1 MSAVL
6 EVSNLRKTFGGI
18 TAVDGVSFE
27 VRDGEILGIIG
38 PNGSGKSTLFNC
50 VLGQLTPNQ
59 GEVRVDGK
67 ATTGMRPCDLNS
79 LGVSRTFQLLQVFPQ
94 LSVRDNLILAG
105 QEHQGSMYSRL
116 IGGTDAGL
124 GAAADQM
131 IEFFRLSHLAGE
143 QAAVLSYGQQKLLDA
158 AMAFMAGPRL
168 VLLDEPAGGV
178 NLTMLG
184 LLRERL
190 QAYHAERKATFVVI
204 EHQMEFVMAL
214 CTRVLVLAEGRL
226 IAEGTPQDIRRNPAV
241 IEAYLGHGM
250 ANA

>member
-1 MSAVL
+1 MTSVL
-6 EVSNLRKTFGGI
+6 AVSNLRKTFGGI
-18 TAVDGVSFE
+18 TAVDSVSFE

-50 VLGQLTPNQ
+50 VLGQLRPTA
-59 GEVRVDGK
+59 GEVRIDGRP
-67 ATTGMRPCDLNS
+67 TTGMRPCDLNR

-105 QEHQGSMYSRL
+105 QEHQGSMASRL
-116 IGGTDAGL
+116 FGRSDAGL
-124 GAAADQM
+124 GGAAEKM
-131 IEFFRLSHLAGE
+131 IEFFRLSHLADE
-143 QAAVLSYGQQKLLDA
+143 QAGSLSYGQQKLLDA
-158 AMAFMAGPRL
+158 ALAFMAGPRL

-184 LLRERL
+184 NLRERL

-214 CTRVLVLAEGRL
+214 CTRVLVLAEGRI
-226 IAEGTPQDIRRNPAV
+226 IAEGAPHDIRRNPLV
-241 IEAYLGHGM
+241 IEAYLGH
-250 ANA
+250 

>member
-6 EVSNLRKTFGGI
+6 QVSNMRKTFGGI
-18 TAVDGVSFE
+18 IAVDNVSFE
-27 VRDGEILGIIG
+27 VHSGEILGIIG

-50 VLGQLTPNQ
+50 VLGQLQPSA
-59 GEVRVDGK
+59 GEVHIDGRP
-67 ATTGMRPCDLNS
+67 TTGMRPCDLNR

-105 QEHQGSMYSRL
+105 QEHQGSITSRL
-116 IGGTDAGL
+116 FGSADAEVGD
-124 GAAADQM
+124 AAGRM
-131 IEFFRLSHLAGE
+131 IEFFSLSHLADEPAGS
-143 QAAVLSYGQQKLLDA
+143 LSYGQQKLLDA

-178 NLTMLG
+178 NPTMLG
-184 LLRERL
+184 HLRERL
-190 QAYHAERKATFVVI
+190 RAYHAEQNATFVVI

-226 IAEGTPQDIRRNPAV
+226 IAEGTPRDIRRNPIV
-241 IEAYLGHGM
+241 IAAYLGH
-250 ANA
+250 

>member
-6 EVSNLRKTFGGI
+6 EVSNLRKSFGGI
-18 TAVDGVSFE
+18 TAVDNVSFD
-27 VRDGEILGIIG
+27 VREGEILGIIG

-50 VLGQLTPNQ
+50 VLGQLTPSA
-59 GEVRVDGK
+59 GEVRLDGK
-67 ATTGMRPCDLNS
+67 VTTGMRPCDLNR

-105 QEHQGSMYSRL
+105 QEHKGSMYSRL
-116 IGGTDAGL
+116 IGRADAGL
-124 GAAADQM
+124 GEAADKM

-143 QAAVLSYGQQKLLDA
+143 QAGALSYGQQKLLDA

-226 IAEGTPQDIRRNPAV
+226 IAEGAPADIRRNTAV
-241 IEAYLGHGM
+241 IEAYLGREM

>member
-6 EVSNLRKTFGGI
+6 QVSNMRKTFGGI
-18 TAVDGVSFE
+18 IAVDNVSFE
-27 VRDGEILGIIG
+27 VHSGEILGIIG

-50 VLGQLTPNQ
+50 VLGQLQPSA
-59 GEVRVDGK
+59 GEVHINGRP
-67 ATTGMRPCDLNS
+67 TTGMRPCDLNR

-105 QEHQGSMYSRL
+105 QEHQGSITSRL
-116 IGGTDAGL
+116 FGRADAGV
-124 GAAADQM
+124 GEPAGRM
-131 IEFFRLSHLAGE
+131 IEFFSLSHLADEPAGS
-143 QAAVLSYGQQKLLDA
+143 LSYGQQKLLDA

-178 NLTMLG
+178 NPTMLG
-184 LLRERL
+184 HLRERL
-190 QAYHAERKATFVVI
+190 RAYHAEQSATFVVI

-226 IAEGTPQDIRRNPAV
+226 IAEGTPRDIRQNPIV
-241 IEAYLGHGM
+241 IEAYLGH
-250 ANA
+250 

>member
-6 EVSNLRKTFGGI
+6 EVSNLRKSFGGI

-50 VLGQLTPNQ
+50 VLGQLQPTE
-59 GEVRVDGK
+59 GEVKVDGK
-67 ATTGMRPCDLNS
+67 VTNGMRPCDINR

-105 QEHQGSMYSRL
+105 QEHQGTMFTRL
-116 IGGTDAGL
+116 IGRSDAGL
-124 GAAADQM
+124 GPAADQM
-131 IEFFRLSHLAGE
+131 IDFFRLSHLATEMAGM
-143 QAAVLSYGQQKLLDA
+143 LSYGQQKLLDA

-178 NLTMLG
+178 NLTMLAN
-184 LLRERL
+184 LRERL

-214 CTRVLVLAEGRL
+214 CTRVLVLAEGKI
-226 IAEGTPQDIRRNPAV
+226 IADGLPEEIRRNPVV
-241 IEAYLGHGM
+241 IEAYLGH
-250 ANA
+250 

>member
-6 EVSNLRKTFGGI
+6 QVSNMRKTFGGI
-18 TAVDGVSFE
+18 VAVDNVSFE
-27 VRDGEILGIIG
+27 VHSGEILGIIG

-50 VLGQLTPNQ
+50 VLGQLQPSA
-59 GEVRVDGK
+59 GEVHINGRP
-67 ATTGMRPCDLNS
+67 TTGMRPCDLNR

-105 QEHQGSMYSRL
+105 QEHQGSITSRL
-116 IGGTDAGL
+116 FGRADAGV
-124 GAAADQM
+124 GEAASRM
-131 IEFFRLSHLAGE
+131 IEFFSLSHLAGE
-143 QAAVLSYGQQKLLDA
+143 PAGSLSYGQQKLLDA

-178 NLTMLG
+178 NPTMLG
-184 LLRERL
+184 HLRERL
-190 QAYHAERKATFVVI
+190 RAYHAEQSATFVVI

-226 IAEGTPQDIRRNPAV
+226 IAEGTPRDIRQNPIV
-241 IEAYLGHGM
+241 IEAYLGH
-250 ANA
+250 

>member
-1 MSAVL
+1 MTAVL
-6 EVSNLRKTFGGI
+6 EVSNIRKTFGGI
-18 TAVDGVSFE
+18 VAVDDVSLK
-27 VRDGEILGIIG
+27 VPAGEILGIIG

-50 VLGQLTPNQ
+50 VLGQLRPSA
-59 GEVRVDGK
+59 GEVRIDGK
-67 ATTGMRPCDLNS
+67 LTTGMRPCDLNR

-105 QEHQGSMYSRL
+105 QEHQGSMASRL
-116 IGGTDAGL
+116 FGRADAGL
-124 GAAADQM
+124 SDAAGEM
-131 IEFFRLSHLAGE
+131 IEFFGLSHLVHERAGS
-143 QAAVLSYGQQKLLDA
+143 LSYGQQKLLDA

-184 LLRERL
+184 QLRERL
-190 QAYHAERKATFVVI
+190 HAYHAERNATFVVI

-214 CTRVLVLAEGRL
+214 CTRVVALAEGRV

-241 IEAYLGHGM
+241 IEAYLGH
-250 ANA
+250 

>member
-1 MSAVL
+1 MTAVL
-6 EVSNLRKTFGGI
+6 EVSNLRKSFGGI

-50 VLGQLTPNQ
+50 VLGQLQPNE
-59 GEVRVDGK
+59 GEVKVDGK
-67 ATTGMRPCDLNS
+67 VTTGLRPCDINR

-105 QEHQGSMYSRL
+105 QEHQGTMFTRL
-116 IGGTDAGL
+116 IGRSDAGL
-124 GAAADQM
+124 GGAADQM
-131 IEFFRLSHLAGE
+131 IEFFRLSHLATEMAGM
-143 QAAVLSYGQQKLLDA
+143 LSYGQQKLLDA

-184 LLRERL
+184 NLRERL

-214 CTRVLVLAEGRL
+214 CTRVLVLAEGRI
-226 IAEGTPQDIRRNPAV
+226 IADGAPEEIRRNPVV
-241 IEAYLGHGM
+241 IEAYLGH
-250 ANA
+250 

>member
-6 EVSNLRKTFGGI
+6 EVSNLRKSFGGI
-18 TAVDGVSFE
+18 TAVDNVSFD
-27 VRDGEILGIIG
+27 VREGEILGIIG

-50 VLGQLTPNQ
+50 VLGQLTPSA
-59 GEVRVDGK
+59 GEVRLDGK
-67 ATTGMRPCDLNS
+67 VTTGMRPCDLNR
-79 LGVSRTFQLLQVFPQ
+79 LGISRTFQLLQVFPQ

-105 QEHQGSMYSRL
+105 QEHEGSMYSRL
-116 IGGTDAGL
+116 IGRADAGL
-124 GAAADQM
+124 GDAADKM

-143 QAAVLSYGQQKLLDA
+143 QAGALSYGQQKLLDA

-226 IAEGTPQDIRRNPAV
+226 IAEGAPADIRRNPAV
-241 IEAYLGHGM
+241 IEAYLGREM